1 MELLFETDRLE
12 VGRLVV
18 GPFDNNVYLVRDRT
32 QGVCAVIDAAF
43 EPERILDAVAGDR
56 VAAILLT
63 HAHMDHVQALEAL
76 RLRTKAPVGVHPS
89 EPGFGGVKPEIA
101 LAHGTCVA
109 VGSHR
114 LEVLHT
120 PGHTPGSVCFVLG
133 NDLCFCGDTVFP
145 GGPGKTATP
154 QDFLQIVESIER
166 QIYTLTD
173 TIRLLPGHGG
183 GLTVGESKKEY
194 EVFRR
199 RPRTSIPFGD
209 VLWEKA

>member
-1 MELLFETDRLE
+1 METLLETDRLQ

-18 GPFDNNVYLVRDRT
+18 GPFENNVYLVRDRT
-32 QGVCAVIDAAF
+32 QGVCAIIDAAF
-43 EPERILDAVAGDR
+43 EPERILDAVARDR

-63 HAHMDHVQALEAL
+63 HAHMDHIQALEAL
-76 RLRTKAPVGVHPS
+76 RLRTKAPVAVHPQ
-89 EPGFGGVKPEIA
+89 EPGSEGLKPEIA
-101 LAHGTCVA
+101 LAHGRHVA
-109 VGSHR
+109 VGQHR

-133 NDLCFCGDTVFP
+133 RDLCFCGDTVFP

-154 QDFLQIVESIER
+154 QDFLQIVQSIER

-173 TIRLLPGHGG
+173 TIRLLPGHGE
-183 GLTVGESKKEY
+183 GLTVGESKEEY
-194 EVFRR
+194 QAFRR

>member
-1 MELLFETDRLE
+1 MERLFETDRLE
-12 VGRLVV
+12 VDRLVV
-18 GPFDNNVYLVRDRT
+18 GPFENNVYLVRDRT
-32 QGVCAVIDAAF
+32 QGLCAVIDAAF

-56 VAAILLT
+56 VAVILLT

-76 RLRTKAPVGVHPS
+76 RLETKAPVGVHPL
-89 EPGFGGVKPEIA
+89 EPGVEGLKPEITFT
-101 LAHGTCVA
+101 HGRRVP
-109 VGSHR
+109 VGSHQ

-133 NDLCFCGDTVFP
+133 KHLCFCGDTVFP

-166 QIYTLTD
+166 HVYTLTD
-173 TIRLLPGHGG
+173 TIRLLPGHGE
-183 GLTVGESKKEY
+183 GLTVGESKKQY

>member
-1 MELLFETDRLE
+1 MERLLERDRLE
-12 VGRLVV
+12 VGRLVL

-32 QGVCAVIDAAF
+32 QRVCAVIDAAF
-43 EPERILDAVAGDR
+43 EPQSILDAVAGDR
-56 VAAILLT
+56 IAAILLT

-76 RLRTKAPVGVHPS
+76 RLRTEAPVGVHPL
-89 EPGFGGVKPEIA
+89 EPGLEGMKPEIA
-101 LAHGTCVA
+101 LTHGTCVQ
-109 VGSHR
+109 VGSHQ

-133 NDLCFCGDTVFP
+133 KELCFCGDTVFP

-154 QDFLQIVESIER
+154 QDFLRIVESIER
-166 QIYTLTD
+166 HLYTLND
-173 TIRLLPGHGG
+173 SIRLLPGHGE
-183 GLTVGESKKEY
+183 GLTVGDSKKEY
-194 EVFRR
+194 ELFRK